1 MNSKTFCYCAPL
13 PGYKSNWIYFFI
25 LLYLKVTDNITWP
38 KRSTIAAFLI
48 VKTEEQEK
56 SF

>member
-1 MNSKTFCYCAPL
+1 MNSKTFCHFVPL
-13 PGYKSNWIYFFI
+13 RGYKCNWIYFFI
-25 LLYLKVTDNITWP
+25 LLYLKVNDSITWP

-48 VKTEEQEK
+48 VKTEELEK